1 MGASID
7 KYEQLKEEN
16 RLNSQVAKESI
27 DVINTKEDHYKIK
40 INGIDLGEWEK
51 SQIRHFIEVLD
62 NCAN

>member
-1 MGASID
+1 MSDTIK
-7 KYEQLKEEN
+7 KYEELKEEN
-16 RLNSQVAKESI
+16 KLNSRVAKESI
-27 DVINTKEDHYKIK
+27 EVFNTKEDHYKIK